1 MPSFIHDFVKQAD
14 LNLVIIAKLLGVMAR
29 YFDISTTQKNWALLE
44 GMNVNGHCNC
54 YHWCFLDIPHY
65 IALEVMKSA
74 SRKLILTFWENSI
87 GLYMGLPVSEFRA
100 HTFLH
105 ISIQSGALGQ
115 VWHGTLVSASFYT
128 VLIQSTWRIYSVV
141 EAVHCKWRVANTK
154 ARNSFLPY
162 LLSSLGLEQLTSI
175 RTTRLSPSWYPLLKH
190 GTYFHI
196 DIK

>member
-74 SRKLILTFWENSI
+74 SRKLILTFWEFYWFVYGLACLWIQGTHISTHKHSI
-87 GLYMGLPVSEFRA
+87 RSLGASLAWDFGLCF
-100 HTFLH
+100 FLH
-105 ISIQSGALGQ
+105 GFNPEHLENILCSGG
-115 VWHGTLVSASFYT
+115 
-128 VLIQSTWRIYSVV
+128 
-141 EAVHCKWRVANTK
+141 
-154 ARNSFLPY
+154 
-162 LLSSLGLEQLTSI
+162 SSLQVESCK
-175 RTTRLSPSWYPLLKH
+175 Y
-190 GTYFHI
+190 
-196 DIK
+196 